1 MTFKVNIIITKYIDY
16 ELSVESKLLK
26 SVCSRNSLEIEK
38 LNIILIRSIPL
49 KPATEK
55 GILSSDESFHYIFL
69 YASVF
74 LVNWLNFL
82 PIYTVSL

>member
-16 ELSVESKLLK
+16 ELSVESKVLK

-55 GILSSDESFHYIFL
+55 GILSSDESLYFSLRKCIFSKL
-69 YASVF
+69 AQYFAH
-74 LVNWLNFL
+74 
-82 PIYTVSL
+82 IYC

>member
-1 MTFKVNIIITKYIDY
+1 M
-16 ELSVESKLLK
+16 ESKLLK

-55 GILSSDESFHYIFL
+55 VILSSDESLYFSLRKCIFSKL
-69 YASVF
+69 AQYFAH
-74 LVNWLNFL
+74 
-82 PIYTVSL
+82 IYC